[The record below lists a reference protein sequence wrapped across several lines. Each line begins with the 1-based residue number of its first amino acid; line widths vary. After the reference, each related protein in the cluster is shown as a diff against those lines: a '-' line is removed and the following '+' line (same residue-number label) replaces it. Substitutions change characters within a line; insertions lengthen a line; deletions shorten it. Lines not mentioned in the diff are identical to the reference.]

1 MLAWRELLDA
11 RALALHRPDCTTVMV
26 SPRSPAGTF
35 PPAAARRLHDAA
47 LSRLLPALG
56 GQVARATYP
65 APTGPVT
72 LLVIAA
78 GARRVKLGC
87 LETEERDAVGELT
100 DADVVLP
107 APLGRG
113 DLGRPPRP
121 CLVCGEPAKRCIVLR
136 RHPRELV
143 VLAARRLYARAFH
156 DPSGLAPPADARHP
170 HPHPHPHPT
179 PPHHRDP
186 HRSFA

>member
-1 MLAWRELLDA
+1 MLAWRDLLDA
-11 RALALHRPDCTTVMV
+11 SALAVHRPGCATVSV
-26 SPRSPAGTF
+26 TPRSPAGTF
-35 PPAAARRLHDAA
+35 PPAEAGRLHDAA
-47 LSRLLPALG
+47 LARLRAALPG
-56 GQVARATYP
+56 EVAHRTLE

-78 GARRVKLGC
+78 EARRVKRAC
-87 LETEERDAVGELT
+87 LRMEEHDAVGELT

-107 APLGRG
+107 VPLSRA

-121 CLVCGEPAKRCIVLR
+121 CLLCEQPAKRCVVLR

-143 VLAARRLYARAFH
+143 VQAARHLYARAFR
-156 DPSGLAPPADARHP
+156 DSPGLVPPAGP
-170 HPHPHPHPT
+170 HRPYPT

-186 HRSFA
+186 YRSCA